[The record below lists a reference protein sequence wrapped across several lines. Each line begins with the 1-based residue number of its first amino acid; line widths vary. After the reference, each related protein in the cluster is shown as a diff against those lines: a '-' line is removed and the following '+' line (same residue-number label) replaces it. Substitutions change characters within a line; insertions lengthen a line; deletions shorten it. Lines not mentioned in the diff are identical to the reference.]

1 MIGSVPDLAVIVI
14 LGFVLFGAK
23 NIPELGKGLG
33 QGIREF
39 KKGVGDIRS
48 DIEGSLQEAEV
59 VTQPPSSSTDVEPDS
74 VEPASAAAAIRQ
86 ARLENARGH
95 ETFEQHPSANSRA

>member
-39 KKGVGDIRS
+39 KKGIADIRL
-48 DIEGSLQEAEV
+48 DIEGSLPEAETV
-59 VTQPPSSSTDVEPDS
+59 AQPPSSGTNVEP
-74 VEPASAAAAIRQ
+74 VAAASIRQ
-86 ARLENARGH
+86 ARLENARSH
-95 ETFEQHPSANSRA
+95 ELLGENSSGNSRA